1 MNDDQ
6 ELLNEE
12 IKRLKVEVEE
22 YKNNWKRAL
31 ADYQNL
37 EKRRQQEHKEL
48 YDNLTIEIFRK
59 IIPIVDSL
67 EAAQLHLKDEGLSL
81 VLKQFKELLEE
92 EGIKR
97 IETVNKNF
105 DPRLMDC
112 VEVVEGKEKDRVI
125 EEVRAGYILGD
136 KLLRAASVKV
146 GGESNKNE

>member
-6 ELLNEE
+6 ESLREE
-12 IKRLKVEVEE
+12 IKKLKSEIEE

-37 EKRRQQEHKEL
+37 EKRRQQDHKEL
-48 YDNLTIEIFRK
+48 YDNLTIKIFRK
-59 IIPIVDSL
+59 IIPTLDLL
-67 EAAQLHLKDEGLSL
+67 ETAQLHVKDEGLTL

-105 DPRLMDC
+105 DPKLMEC
-112 VEVVEGKEKDRVI
+112 VEVVEDKEKDRVI
-125 EEVRAGYILGD
+125 EEVRAGYTLGD
-136 KLLRAASVKV
+136 KLLRVASVKV
-146 GGESNKNE
+146 